1 MGNLAKWKKFT
12 KEELQEMANNSSSN
26 AQWVQKMGY
35 SNQGGNLTRVPKEI
49 LLEYP
54 DINISHFTGQGWR
67 KDADSYDLLS
77 SDYQGKRETIK
88 RALINRRGQK
98 CERCNL
104 TQWQGTDI
112 PLEVHHI
119 DGDNKNNSVDN
130 LLLLCP
136 NCHALTN
143 NYRGR
148 NRTKDNIPDE
158 DFVEVL
164 RKSPSIRQALLLLG
178 LSPKGGNYERA
189 YKLISQYNIEH
200 LK

>member
-1 MGNLAKWKKFT
+1 MSNLAKWKKFT
-12 KEELQEMANNSSSN
+12 KEELQEMANNSISN
-26 AQWVQKMGY
+26 AQWIQKMGY
-35 SNQGGNLTRVPKEI
+35 ANCGGNITRVPKEI
-49 LLEYP
+49 LQEYP
-54 DINISHFTGQGWR
+54 DINISHFIGQGWK
-67 KDADSYDLLS
+67 KDTDSYDLLS

-104 TQWQGTDI
+104 AQWQGMDI

-119 DGDNKNNSVDN
+119 DGDNRNNSADN

-148 NRTKDNIPDE
+148 NRVKDNISDE
-158 DFVEVL
+158 DFVEAL
-164 RKSPSIRQALLLLG
+164 KNSSSIRQALILLG